1 MAEQLTSDTIVD
13 VIADIFERRGADSYL
28 GEDVTMSEHMLQ
40 AAQCAEQAGASE
52 DMVAAALLHDIGHYT
67 GEFPVDTLEKGM
79 NNYHDETGAAILQK
93 FFPALVVDCVRY
105 HVAAKR
111 YLCATRD
118 DYFGRLSD
126 ASVHS
131 LNLQG
136 GPMDDD
142 EVAEFEKNSNL
153 DSIVN
158 IRLWDDEGKVA
169 GIETPS
175 FADYTPLL
183 RRVIQSHSDA
193 TAA

>member
-1 MAEQLTSDTIVD
+1 
-13 VIADIFERRGADSYL
+13 
-28 GEDVTMSEHMLQ
+28 
-40 AAQCAEQAGASE
+40 
-52 DMVAAALLHDIGHYT
+52 
-67 GEFPVDTLEKGM
+67 
-79 NNYHDETGAAILQK
+79 
-93 FFPALVVDCVRY
+93 
-105 HVAAKR
+105 
-111 YLCATRD
+111 
-118 DYFGRLSD
+118 
-126 ASVHS
+126 
-131 LNLQG
+131 
-136 GPMDDD
+136 MDDD